1 MFGASNPTNM
11 NDFKEELSQFF
22 DMIEA
27 VPVDKRYW
35 IVRTEGGEYFE
46 SFTNFNYV
54 ALGHDEISLK
64 KIDDLRKS
72 SKNLDE
78 LRFKLKEHIENILPD
93 RNAGLMAGQLIRFVY
108 EMKKGDIV
116 IVPSEGSAYISIGE
130 VQQTPLMDVSDLDV
144 NRTGCPYRK
153 RKKVKWIKTV
163 AKRSADILLRNAMQ
177 SHQALNDIT
186 HYGDIVERSISDFFK
201 IDDETSI
208 IVNVN
213 RQTNVPAPDLL
224 YFGSD
229 VLRLTEGLIS
239 HYNLDFDISDIQIK
253 INVNSEGK
261 TQFLSKNGRLIL
273 LVGLVIIGVTGG
285 GLKVDIN
292 GFHLDLSTDGLISK
306 VIEYQ
311 NNQHDREMQ
320 REILKAKD
328 TLQISNNEDLLNY
341 LKQFAANKDKPK

>member
-1 MFGASNPTNM
+1 M
-11 NDFKEELSQFF
+11 NNFKEELTQFF
-22 DMIEA
+22 DMIETIPA
-27 VPVDKRYW
+27 NKKYW

-54 ALGHDEISLK
+54 ALGHEEISIK
-64 KIDDLRKS
+64 KIDDLKKV
-72 SKNLDE
+72 SKNSDE

-93 RNAGLMAGQLIRFVY
+93 RNAGLIAGQLVRFIY

-130 VQQTPLMDVSDLDV
+130 IVQTPLLEVSDIDID
-144 NRTGCPYRK
+144 RTGCSYRK

-163 AKRSADILLRNAMQ
+163 SKRSADILLRNAMQ

-186 HYGDIVERSISDFFK
+186 HHGDIVERSIGDFFK
-201 IDDETSI
+201 IDDQTSI
-208 IVNVN
+208 IINVN
-213 RQTNVPAPDLL
+213 RTSEVPAPDLL

-229 VLRLTEGLIS
+229 ILRFTEGLIK
-239 HYNLDFDISDIQIK
+239 HYNLDFDVSDIQIK

-273 LVGLVIIGVTGG
+273 LVGLVVIGLTGG
-285 GLKVDIN
+285 GLKIDVN
-292 GFHLDLSTDGLISK
+292 GFNLDLSTDGLISK
-306 VIEYQ
+306 IIDYQ

-320 REILKAKD
+320 KEIIKAKD
-328 TLQISNNEDLLNY
+328 TLQISNNEDLIKY
-341 LKQFAANKDKPK
+341 LKQFAVNKDKPK

>member
-1 MFGASNPTNM
+1 MIN
-11 NDFKEELSQFF
+11 FKEELTQFF

-27 VPVDKRYW
+27 IPENKKYW
-35 IVRTEGGEYFE
+35 IVRTEGGEFFE

-54 ALGHDEISLK
+54 ALGHEEISLK
-64 KIDDLRKS
+64 KIDDLKKG

-78 LRFKLKEHIENILPD
+78 LRFRLKEHIENILPD
-93 RNAGLMAGQLIRFVY
+93 RNAGLVAGQLVRFIY

-116 IVPSEGSAYISIGE
+116 IVPSEGSAFISIGE
-130 VQQTPLMDVSDLDV
+130 VEQTTLLEV
-144 NRTGCPYRK
+144 NDIDIDRTGCPYRK

-163 AKRSADILLRNAMQ
+163 SKRSADILLRNAMQ

-186 HYGDIVERSISDFFK
+186 HYGDIVERSIGDFFK
-201 IDDETSI
+201 IDDQTSI
-208 IVNVN
+208 IINVN
-213 RQTNVPAPDLL
+213 RVSEVPAPDLL

-229 VLRLTEGLIS
+229 ILRFTEGLIK
-239 HYNLDFDISDIQIK
+239 YYDLDFNISDIQIK

-273 LVGLVIIGVTGG
+273 LVGLVVIGITGG
-285 GLKVDIN
+285 GLKVDVN
-292 GFHLDLSTDGLISK
+292 GFNLDLSTDGLISK
-306 VIEYQ
+306 VIDYQ

-320 REILKAKD
+320 KEIIKAKD
-328 TLQISNNEDLLNY
+328 SLQISNNEDLLKY